1 MNPYVFLV
9 LLLSAMAVAQEKQAV
24 KIYNPDADAGKEVQ
38 QAIARAAA
46 EGKQV
51 LAQVGGNWC
60 PWCIRLEKLFSGNDT
75 IAAMIRDNY
84 VFVRVNYSTENKNLP
99 LLARYGNPQRFGFP
113 VLLVIDAKGM
123 LLHTQD
129 SGFLEEGKAHS
140 PEKVLAFLSKWTV
153 KALDPKQY
161 LE

>member
-1 MNPYVFLV
+1 MKSCLFLV
-9 LLLSAMAVAQEKQAV
+9 LFLTVTVCAQEKEAV
-24 KIYNPDADAGKEVQ
+24 KIYHPEADAGKELA
-38 QAIARAAA
+38 QALARAAK
-46 EGKQV
+46 EHKQV

-60 PWCIRLEKLFSGNDT
+60 PWCIKLENLLRSNDT
-75 IAAMIRDNY
+75 LAAMLRDNY
-84 VFVRVNYSTENKNLP
+84 VFIRINYSKENKNLP

-113 VLLVIDAKGM
+113 VLLVIDAKGA

-140 PEKVLAFLSKWTV
+140 PEKVLTFLSKWTV

-161 LE
+161 EE